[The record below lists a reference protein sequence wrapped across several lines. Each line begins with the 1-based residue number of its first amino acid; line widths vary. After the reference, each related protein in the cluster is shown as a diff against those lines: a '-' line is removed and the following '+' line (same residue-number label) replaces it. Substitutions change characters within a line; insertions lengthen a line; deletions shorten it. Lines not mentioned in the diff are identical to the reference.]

1 LISGV
6 KELLVTGPSAPPVKS
21 LQDLAGKEIHVRPS
35 SSDYE
40 SLMQLNQSF
49 KKAGK
54 PSNT

>member
-49 KKAGK
+49 QKAGK